1 MSIGIPGK
9 EGRAISSAQDLL
21 AAFRNEHNFSLYDVH
36 ELLCPGM
43 PMPLAGPSARGQFEK
58 VDADLLEPRRYRQP
72 MSNLVLTRRGE
83 RFRISRASRN
93 GRAFHINLFFI
104 LTSRSDQEYARK

>member
-21 AAFRNEHNFSLYDVH
+21 PAFRNEHNFSLYDVH

-58 VDADLLEPRRYRQP
+58 VDSDLLESRRYRQP
-72 MSNLVLTRRGE
+72 MSNLVLTRCGE
-83 RFRISRASRN
+83 RCRISRARLP
-93 GRAFHINLFFI
+93 AW
-104 LTSRSDQEYARK
+104 